1 MTTTLGRRRLRLA
14 RTFTAAALT
23 AAAIAGITGF
33 SSTAQP
39 ASAAACLDPSIT
51 HGVIGDRYWNDF
63 GGPGGPLGCPTTY
76 EIANPNGKG
85 VRQHFAGGTMYWSHG
100 TGAHPVWG
108 AIGGYWGQRGWEQG
122 IYGLPT
128 SDEQPK
134 WANAGYVQYFECG
147 VIHWERVTGNTWGE
161 TCR

>member
-1 MTTTLGRRRLRLA
+1 MTNTRSSRRLGFA
-14 RTFTAAALT
+14 RTLTAAALT
-23 AAAIAGITGF
+23 VAVVGLSGFTG
-33 SSTAQP
+33 TAPP
-39 ASAAACLDPSIT
+39 ASAAACLSPNVV
-51 HGVIGDRYWNDF
+51 HGAIGDKYWGM
-63 GGPGGPLGCPTTY
+63 GGPNSPLGCPTTY

-122 IYGLPT
+122 VYGLPT

-134 WANAGYVQYFECG
+134 WANGGFVQYFECG
-147 VIHWERVTGNTWGE
+147 VIHWERSTGDTWGQ